1 MKILISSL
9 SNRIF
14 KTAALSV
21 AVIFLFTACAGNP
34 DGGGMPEWL
43 SSYPAS
49 SSFYIG
55 IGGSNTGN
63 MAEDREKAAAAARA
77 DLAAQI
83 SAQVSSELKVSSR
96 ATSEGDFTESVDRT
110 VNESVEQNLKS
121 VETVDTWFSPDQGA
135 WVFVRLS
142 KAVWAAIINEEI
154 TTLTLRANTA
164 LRPVAE
170 GHLSEAEIM
179 AALGRARGSLLSSP
193 WGLRV
198 KDETLGSGGLLID
211 SVDAWISERTGSLSV
226 TAQVSPPVITYG
238 SEVVISGKVESGD
251 NTEIGAYPLVLTSLE
266 AGAVQLT
273 TSPDG
278 AFSLTLSPESTATG
292 TFRME
297 IIPDLVIWNIPPGG
311 FPISRASVE
320 IVVNPVLLALSVNSS
335 AVGELSAL
343 DGAVGDWISDL
354 PLPAETVSPG
364 EGDLD
369 LEFAW
374 TVFDFPRSQKL
385 ANAPYITQVGAVLT
399 VSRNGNTLLV
409 REIDA
414 FKDGGL
420 DWEQAHKRAARNLL
434 KKLAEDPFISGELV
448 EAFEL

>member
-14 KTAALSV
+14 KSAVPAAVL
-21 AVIFLFTACAGNP
+21 IFLFTACS
-34 DGGGMPEWL
+34 GGPNSSMPEWL
-43 SSYPAS
+43 SSYPSS
-49 SSFYIG
+49 SSFYVG

-96 ATSEGDFTESVDRT
+96 ASSEGDFTESVDRP

-154 TTLTLRANTA
+154 STLTLRANTA

-170 GHLSEAEIM
+170 GNLSEAEIM
-179 AALGRARGSLLSSP
+179 AALGRARGTLLSSP

-211 SVDAWISERTGSLSV
+211 SVDGRISDRTGSLSV
-226 TAQVSPPVITYG
+226 KAQVSPPVIKFG
-238 SEVVISGKVESGD
+238 SEVVVSGKVESGD
-251 NTEIGAYPLVLTSLE
+251 NLEMGAYPLVLTSLE
-266 AGAVQLT
+266 AGTVQLT
-273 TSPDG
+273 TGPDG
-278 AFSLTLSPESTATG
+278 VFSYTLSPDTTATG

-297 IIPDLVIWNIPPGG
+297 IIPDLMVWDIPPGG
-311 FPISRASVE
+311 FPISRATVE
-320 IVVNPVLLALSVNSS
+320 IIVNPVLLALSVNSS
-335 AVGELSAL
+335 AVGELSTL

-374 TVFDFPRSQKL
+374 TVFDFPRSEKL

-399 VSRNGNTLLV
+399 VSRNGNTILV

-434 KKLAEDPFISGELV
+434 KKLAEEPFLSGELV
-448 EAFEL
+448 EAFQL

>member
-1 MKILISSL
+1 M
-9 SNRIF
+9 
-14 KTAALSV
+14 
-21 AVIFLFTACAGNP
+21 
-34 DGGGMPEWL
+34 
-43 SSYPAS
+43 
-49 SSFYIG
+49 
-55 IGGSNTGN
+55 
-63 MAEDREKAAAAARA
+63 
-77 DLAAQI
+77 
-83 SAQVSSELKVSSR
+83 
-96 ATSEGDFTESVDRT
+96 
-110 VNESVEQNLKS
+110 
-121 VETVDTWFSPDQGA
+121 
-135 WVFVRLS
+135 
-142 KAVWAAIINEEI
+142 
-154 TTLTLRANTA
+154 
-164 LRPVAE
+164 
-170 GHLSEAEIM
+170 
-179 AALGRARGSLLSSP
+179 
-193 WGLRV
+193 
-198 KDETLGSGGLLID
+198 
-211 SVDAWISERTGSLSV
+211 
-226 TAQVSPPVITYG
+226 TAQVSPPVIKYG